1 MEMDLGRQDLDML
14 FMNKND
20 IHDTLQKDL
29 LNFES
34 LLQII

>member
-1 MEMDLGRQDLDML
+1 MEMDLGRQNLDML

-20 IHDTLQKDL
+20 IHDMLQKDL